1 MSGST
6 HENIDYFTVET
17 VQECHQEEDWCEWFF
32 VWNRDFVDHDTYLLN
47 ATVSDPDKKLDVESK
62 VTAINPDFTRFE
74 LAFKYLWLAV
84 TIMVMFCPCG
94 VGFRS
99 ALKRQ
104 RKDTGR
110 PRSYHQR
117 WTSVL
122 LWALFWFDDPLVAV
136 TVYTDFAPVA
146 SAVFI
151 LSASIFVFL
160 ILLYWLCFLSDL
172 RFMREGES
180 LLSVRRGL
188 CCYWLPKVRGRGV
201 QGGMKGGELKIRWRE
216 CFVWTGKG
224 GW

>member
-1 MSGST
+1 M
-6 HENIDYFTVET
+6 D
-17 VQECHQEEDWCEWFF
+17 Q
-32 VWNRDFVDHDTYLLN
+32 DTYHMTVTVDDPTEYLDATDSEGKDN
-47 ATVSDPDKKLDVESK
+47 ALFNVQTR
-62 VTAINPDFTRFE
+62 VTAINADFTRFE

-117 WTSVL
+117 WSSVL

-136 TVYTDFAPVA
+136 TVYTDIAPVT

-151 LSASIFVFL
+151 LSAFIFVFL

-180 LLSVRRGL
+180 MLSVRRGI
-188 CCYWLPKVRGRGV
+188 CCYWLPKVRGVGRGFWV
-201 QGGMKGGELKIRWRE
+201 LAFSGGVEGGMK
-216 CFVWTGKG
+216 VGKKG
-224 GW
+224 RSLARKS

>member
-1 MSGST
+1 M
-6 HENIDYFTVET
+6 EEIDSFAVKTI
-17 VQECHQEEDWCEWFF
+17 QKCDQEEEWCEWFF
-32 VWNRDFVDHDTYLLN
+32 VWNRDFVDHEDYHV
-47 ATVSDPDKKLDVESK
+47 TVTVPDLTEFLDMTDVTDISIENR
-62 VTAINPDFTRFE
+62 VTAINADFTRFE

-117 WTSVL
+117 WISVL
-122 LWALFWFDDPLVAV
+122 LWALLWFDDPLVAV
-136 TVYTDFAPVA
+136 TVYTDFAPVT

-180 LLSVRRGL
+180 MLSVRRGI
-188 CCYWLPKVRGRGV
+188 CCYWLPKVR
-201 QGGMKGGELKIRWRE
+201 RWRRRS
-216 CFVWTGKG
+216 VGR
-224 GW
+224 